1 MGSAY
6 GEPVTV
12 HCDGC
17 SGDLTAKVSFISKTA
32 EFTPPVIYSLE
43 ERSKL
48 VFLIEALPVAPSN
61 LRVGQPVDVLLDGDT
76 KTPDAKSGNAK
87 Q

>member
-1 MGSAY
+1 
-6 GEPVTV
+6 VTV
-12 HCDGC
+12 RCDGC

-48 VFLIEALPVAPSN
+48 VFLVEALPVEPAN
-61 LRVGQPVDVLLDGDT
+61 MRVGQPVDVLLDAGA
-76 KTPDAKSGNAK
+76 KTDANTGEARR
-87 Q
+87 